1 MQRSSESV
9 AALASALA
17 KAQAELVQKS
27 RHSHDQTCR
36 TGRNAAHLSLCAA
49 VERPRY
55 RAQNPGSVGNRNHT
69 EHGHR
74 PDIGLTQFNNG
85 AGAFLRRMDPLGLA
99 RKLRARIAWA
109 LPSPTRVATRC
120 SRSLASR
127 ARTILMPLT

>member
-74 PDIGLTQFNNG
+74 PDIGLTQFNKRCWRIPQANG
-85 AGAFLRRMDPLGLA
+85 SPRTGPEIASPHRMGAALTYARRYALFTFVGIAGEDDLDPL
-99 RKLRARIAWA
+99 
-109 LPSPTRVATRC
+109 T
-120 SRSLASR
+120 
-127 ARTILMPLT
+127 